1 MRKSKARTNVIWSI
15 VMTIICVIYMYP
27 IFMVLMNSLKV
38 ESAISTS
45 TAFQLP
51 NSETFAGFDNYVNA
65 ITARGFFASFGYTL
79 FITVSSVAA
88 ILLFCSMFAWY
99 ITRVRSWVTKGLYL
113 LCAFAMVVPFQMV
126 MFTLSSLADSMR
138 INFFDLYTLRFN
150 TPWML
155 WFVYLGFGAGLA
167 VFMFCGFM
175 KSVPIE
181 IEEASMIDGCNP
193 VQTYFKV
200 VFPLLKPTMVSVA
213 ILEAMWIWNDYLLPT
228 LILDI
233 DKYKTISMLIQY
245 FRGSYGRVE
254 MGPMMACIM
263 LAILPII
270 IVYLAGQKYI
280 IKGVVSG
287 AVKG

>member
-113 LCAFAMVVPFQMV
+113 LCAFSMVVPFQMV

-213 ILEAMWIWNDYLLPT
+213 ILEAMWIWNDYVLPT

>member
-113 LCAFAMVVPFQMV
+113 LCAFSMVVPFQMV

-193 VQTYFKV
+193 IQTYFKV